1 MRRASFLCFLLSF
14 LVAAGVVRA
23 HDALVPAPVKV
34 EVKGVCVAAE
44 DQTPLAGCVVRVM
57 SLPLSADPALP
68 ETELLRA
75 QADASGNFSVQ
86 VDLPFG
92 FFEARFEID
101 GRCQVGRALSPKPPA
116 PGEEAKVL
124 VIDLGNVDLP
134 IGREVRGVVL
144 DVSGAPVA
152 GAAIRVPAVKGI
164 APHREQHGAPGLTL
178 RAVADAQ
185 GQFRF
190 ERRFPPGNYQILWEL
205 PQERELRSP
214 LRFDV
219 KLEIPATELE
229 IRTSMLPIITGRI
242 VLPGVAKDQPL
253 PIQGLEVVGTS
264 GKQIYRT
271 KVDALGRFSFRARVQ
286 DKGPV
291 LLDIP
296 AGAIEA
302 YRHPAAVAWGTQ
314 DVELVIQ
321 SAGGVE
327 VVVVEAGTGAPIELF
342 AALCIPMDGDRP
354 MRDIV
359 WPEAAT
365 HPGGKAKVNEVP
377 AGDCMLH
384 VWAKAPEYA
393 TAKQVRFTRKAGET
407 PVLRVEFERK
417 K

>member
-1 MRRASFLCFLLSF
+1 MRSAFFFVSWIACFALSVPARASEAFP
-14 LVAAGVVRA
+14 RA
-23 HDALVPAPVKV
+23 PMKV
-34 EVKGVCVAAE
+34 EVKGVCVATE
-44 DQTPLAGCVVRVM
+44 DQKPLAGCVVRVM

-75 QADASGNFSVQ
+75 QADATGSFAVQ

-92 FFEARFEID
+92 FFEARFEIE

-116 PGEEAKVL
+116 PGEEAKVV
-124 VIDLGNVDLP
+124 VIDLGSVDLP

-144 DVSGAPVA
+144 DEAGAPVA
-152 GAAIRVPAVKGI
+152 GAAFRVPAVKGI

-185 GQFRF
+185 GRFRF
-190 ERRFPPGNYQILWEL
+190 ERRFPPGSYQILWEL

-219 KLEIPATELE
+219 KLETPATELE
-229 IRTSMLPIITGRI
+229 VRAGTLPMITGRI

-271 KVDALGRFSFRARVQ
+271 KVDAQGRFTLRARVQ

-302 YRHPAAVAWGTQ
+302 YRHPAAVPWGTQ
-314 DVELVIQ
+314 NVELVIQ

-327 VVVVEAGTGAPIELF
+327 VLVVEAGTGAPIELF

-359 WPEAAT
+359 WPEAST
-365 HPGGKAKVNEVP
+365 HPGGKAKVSEVP

-393 TAKQVRFTRKAGET
+393 SAKQVRFTRKAGET